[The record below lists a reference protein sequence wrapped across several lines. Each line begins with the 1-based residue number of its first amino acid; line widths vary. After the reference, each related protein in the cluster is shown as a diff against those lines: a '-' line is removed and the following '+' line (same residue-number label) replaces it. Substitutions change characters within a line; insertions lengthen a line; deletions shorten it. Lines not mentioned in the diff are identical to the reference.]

1 VRVVDAP
8 AQIEVV
14 PPMLKLGAAFTVI
27 VFDTIAVQPLELVP
41 VHEYVEV
48 ELGLTVILDEV
59 APVLHK

>member
-1 VRVVDAP
+1 
-8 AQIEVV
+8 
-14 PPMLKLGAAFTVI
+14 MLKLGTAFTVI

-48 ELGLTVILDEV
+48 ELGLTVMLDEV